1 MKLIDIY
8 KEIQSNPEVNWGEIQ
23 STLAELTT
31 TRYYEPLK
39 TLIGSIVAQVL
50 TQAEDITKVHDGQMS
65 LQAYGQRAYIARVVA
80 DKVDSIIS
88 YIDSCNEAGGKD
100 GTNR

>member
-1 MKLIDIY
+1 MKLVDIY
-8 KEIQSNPEVNWGEIQ
+8 KEIQKNPEVNWGEIQ

-31 TRYYEPLK
+31 TKYYEPLK
-39 TLIGSIVAQVL
+39 TLIEAIVTQVL

-65 LQAYGQRAYIARVVA
+65 LKAYGERAYIARVVA

-88 YIDSCNEAGGKD
+88 YIDSCYGGKD
-100 GTNR
+100 ESNR

>member
-1 MKLIDIY
+1 MKLLDIY
-8 KEIQSNPEVNWGEIQ
+8 NEIQTNPDVNWGEIQ

-31 TRYYEPLK
+31 TKYYEPLK
-39 TLIGSIVAQVL
+39 TLIGAIVAQVL

-65 LQAYGQRAYIARVVA
+65 LKAYGERAYIARVVA

-88 YIDSCNEAGGKD
+88 YLDSCNGGKD